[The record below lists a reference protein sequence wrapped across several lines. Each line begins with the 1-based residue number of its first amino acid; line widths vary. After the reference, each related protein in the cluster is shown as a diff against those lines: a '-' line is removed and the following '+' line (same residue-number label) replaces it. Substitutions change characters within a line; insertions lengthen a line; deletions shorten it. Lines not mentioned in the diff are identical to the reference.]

1 MNTLTRRLLDT
12 AALAAMVV
20 GTLWGFGL
28 LGSPV
33 EDTAGG
39 ALAADAT
46 LLAPATGAFSI
57 WTVIYL
63 LLVAYVIWL
72 WTPGGAASARAA
84 SLGWLPAASMVLNGA
99 WLGITQAGWLWLSV
113 LDIAALVL
121 VLGVIAGRLASRRP
135 DGAVE
140 AVVLDGTFGLYLGWV
155 TVATCANITAALV
168 AQGADLGATGNA
180 IAAVGVLAVAAGLGT
195 VYMRRFGAAAWG
207 VAAAM
212 AWGLGWIALGR
223 LTGAPA
229 SVTVGVAAALSAA
242 VVLAALAWRR
252 VRHPRPAVA

>member
-1 MNTLTRRLLDT
+1 MTTVTRRLLDS
-12 AALAAMVV
+12 AALLLMVL

-72 WTPGGAASARAA
+72 WTPGGAGSARAQ

-99 WLGITQAGWLWLSV
+99 WLAITQAGWLWLSV

-121 VLGVIAGRLASRRP
+121 VLGVIVGRLASRRP
-135 DGAVE
+135 DGRVE
-140 AVVLDGTFGLYLGWV
+140 AIVLDGTFGLYLGWV

-168 AQGADLGATGNA
+168 AQGADLGAAGNA

-229 SVTVGVAAALSAA
+229 SATVGVAAALSAA

-252 VRHPRPAVA
+252 VRQPRSVVA